1 MTELLSLPEL
11 AAKLLNADL
20 MPTSDT
26 SVLHEVAHALIL
38 RCEALEAENADLKQ
52 QIADA
57 REACPSVRMQDNFNA
72 PLLTLVNLEVSRGF
86 NRDSEVARA
95 WAENAILKRS
105 LTLLEATLSERT
117 RQLHGRED

>member
-1 MTELLSLPEL
+1 VNTLTAS
-11 AAKLLNADL
+11 
-20 MPTSDT
+20 
-26 SVLHEVAHALIL
+26 
-38 RCEALEAENADLKQ
+38 CEELEAENADLKQ